1 MKLTNKIRN
10 QAEKTIELT
19 MDEAGKLPGLL
30 GKIVPPYFENYG
42 FYSAVVDGKKTL
54 YIKKEDRKLD
64 IYDKVK
70 LAKDAAF
77 DRPPSITGKE
87 AQEYYDKVKAEIAEN
102 KTQGFGFDIP
112 WDWADD

>member
-1 MKLTNKIRN
+1 MKLTDKIRK
-10 QAEKTIELT
+10 QAKETIELT
-19 MDEAGKLPGLL
+19 MDEAEKLPGLL

-54 YIKKEDRKLD
+54 YIRKLD
-64 IYDKVK
+64 ISDKMK

-77 DRPPSITGKE
+77 DRGPSIPGKE
-87 AQEYYDKVKAEIAEN
+87 AQEYYDKVKADIAEN